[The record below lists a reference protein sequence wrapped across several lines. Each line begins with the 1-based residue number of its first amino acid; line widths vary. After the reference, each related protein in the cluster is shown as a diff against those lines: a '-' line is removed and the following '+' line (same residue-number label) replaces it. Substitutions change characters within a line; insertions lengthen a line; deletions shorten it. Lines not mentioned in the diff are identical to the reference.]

1 MGSMHGPSIASDA
14 SPSTRRVVLA
24 PAPPDD
30 AIAVP
35 LDADQRR
42 VVDHDGCAVVLGGP
56 GTGKTSTLVEWVGVR
71 AAVDDEGLDRFL
83 ILTHGRSA
91 AQSLRARL
99 VRRLGRTQTGATVM
113 TLHGFCHGLVR
124 RFADAE
130 AASVRLLTA
139 PEQDFRIRELLVGH
153 DTSAW
158 PPDLAAAAQTR
169 GLAGQMRAALARARQ
184 LGLDPDD
191 LARLA
196 DLTGVRSWRA
206 VGEFFAE
213 YLDIIDAEG
222 VIDYAEL
229 IHRARLLLTEDPVRA
244 ALAAQFRGLVVDEFA
259 ESDPSQWRLIADL
272 AGLGLSTV
280 VFADPST
287 RVFGF
292 RGADPRA
299 VTGFVGSLAARS
311 VPVRPI
317 VLSTDH
323 RQPAV
328 VADAVARVAR
338 RLPSSFQAPLCRPA
352 AATDDPGEGL
362 VEALVFDSPGAEAE
376 HIADLLR
383 GARLDRGLAWSDMA
397 VICRTA
403 RGQLPTLART
413 LTTAGVPV
421 EVAGDDLAL
430 SDEPAV
436 RPLLLG
442 LELAAAIAGS
452 HPVDS
457 DAMLRFLQ
465 SPFGGLD
472 SLGVR
477 RLGRAL
483 RAEAR
488 GEPDRAA
495 ASAEL
500 INRLALAVAAGG
512 VRQQPASVSDPDRR
526 LVVATALLL
535 ARVAAAIS
543 GEGTPSVALWQLWS
557 GSSWPHRLREAALG
571 GGEAAR
577 RAHRDLDAIVALFD
591 VAARQDRYLGE
602 RGIRWLL
609 AEVTGQSIPADTVR
623 EANVRHRGV
632 RLVTAH
638 RAKGGQWPFVVV
650 CGVQEGSWPTV
661 GRRVR
666 LIDPDQLDPDALTD
680 AGLLPGADTTL
691 GDERRLFLTAISR
704 ASQRLIVTA
713 AAGGDGQVGQPSRF
727 LSDLGVPI
735 RPVHGLP
742 RRPTTFAALSAELR
756 RTVVDPEASPV
767 LRDAAAQRL
776 ARLADLRDRSGR
788 QVARGADPLT
798 WWGIHDIT
806 HNPLAVADP
815 ATPIELSGS
824 ALESILRCP
833 RQWFLT
839 RRARADAGTSGAQS
853 LGSLI
858 HLLVQHAVT
867 EGLPLGTLSQRLD
880 DVWQHLRFDAG
891 WLAASERDEAE
902 AALTRFA
909 AWHDHD
915 RGREVLGV
923 EVPFRHLI
931 EVDGDPVVLVGTVDR
946 LELDASGRVRIVDFK
961 TGRTVPTAAA
971 AAASD
976 QMGLYQLAVSTG
988 AFDSLTPSAAVAGAD
1003 LVYLRR
1009 NDGSTPFPKVLSQ
1022 PSLDDHPHPGV
1033 VGHADGSPLRPTW
1046 VHDRIAEA
1054 VGIIRDERFSAAR
1067 NPGCQFCAFRLGC
1080 PSHDSELAR

>member
-1 MGSMHGPSIASDA
+1 MHGPMIASDTSGA
-14 SPSTRRVVLA
+14 TRRVILA

-30 AIAVP
+30 EISPP
-35 LDADQRR
+35 LDADQRS

-71 AAVDDEGLDRFL
+71 AAVDDEGLDRYL

-99 VRRLGRTQTGATVM
+99 VRRVGRTQTGATVM

-124 RFADAE
+124 RFADAD
-130 AASVRLLTA
+130 AAPVRLLTA
-139 PEQDFRIRELLVGH
+139 PEQDFRIRELLAGH

-206 VGEFFAE
+206 VGEVFAE
-213 YLDIIDAEG
+213 YLDVIDAEG
-222 VIDYAEL
+222 VLDYAEL
-229 IHRARLLLTEDPVRA
+229 IHRARLLLTDEPVRA
-244 ALAAQFRGLVVDEFA
+244 ALAAQYRAVVVDEFA

-272 AGLGLSTV
+272 ARLGLSTV

-287 RVFGF
+287 RIFGF

-299 VTGFVGSLAARS
+299 VTGFAETLAARS
-311 VPVRPI
+311 VPVRRI
-317 VLSTDH
+317 VLGADH
-323 RQPAV
+323 RHPVV
-328 VADAVARVAR
+328 VADAVAHVAR
-338 RLPSSFQAPLCRPA
+338 RLPSTFQAPRCRPA
-352 AATDDPGEGL
+352 AVRGDHDEGL
-362 VEALVFDSPGAEAE
+362 VEALLFDSPGAEAE

-383 GARLDRGLAWSDMA
+383 GARLDRGLVWSDMA

-403 RGQLPTLART
+403 RGQLPALART
-413 LTTAGVPV
+413 LTAAGIPV

-442 LELAAAIAGS
+442 LELAAAIAGA

-457 DAMLRFLQ
+457 DATMRFLQ
-465 SPFGGLD
+465 SPLGGLD

-483 RAEAR
+483 RTVAR
-488 GEPDRAA
+488 GGPDAAVPSADLITRLTLEVAA
-495 ASAEL
+495 AGSHQEPEAM
-500 INRLALAVAAGG
+500 
-512 VRQQPASVSDPDRR
+512 SDPDRR
-526 LVVATALLL
+526 LVVAAALLL
-535 ARVAAAIS
+535 ARLAAAIS

-557 GSSWPHRLREAALG
+557 GSSWPQRLREAALG
-571 GGEAAR
+571 GGDAAR

-661 GRRVR
+661 GRRAR

-680 AGLLPGADTTL
+680 EGLLPGGDTTL
-691 GDERRLFLTAISR
+691 ADERRLFLTAISR

-713 AAGGDGQVGQPSRF
+713 AAGGDGEVDQPSRF
-727 LSDLGVPI
+727 LHDLGVPI
-735 RPVHGLP
+735 RPVHGRP
-742 RRPTTFAALSAELR
+742 RRPTTFVALSAELR
-756 RTVVDPEASPV
+756 RAVVDPEASPV
-767 LRDAAAQRL
+767 LREAAAQRL

-806 HNPLAVADP
+806 HNPRAVADP
-815 ATPIELSGS
+815 GAPIELSGS

-833 RQWFLT
+833 RQWFLA
-839 RRARADAGTSGAQS
+839 RRARADAATSSAQS

-867 EGLPLGTLSQRLD
+867 EGLELDTLSRRLD
-880 DVWQHLRFDAG
+880 EVWQHLRFDAG
-891 WLAASERDEAE
+891 WLAASERREAE

-923 EVPFRHLI
+923 EVPFRHPI
-931 EVDGDPVVLVGTVDR
+931 EVDGEPVVLLGTVDR
-946 LELDASGRVRIVDFK
+946 LELDTSGRVRIIDFK
-961 TGRTVPTAAA
+961 TGRNVPTAAA

-976 QMGLYQLAVSTG
+976 QMGLYQLAVSAG
-988 AFDSLTPSAAVAGAD
+988 AFDRLAPAATVAGAD
-1003 LVYLRR
+1003 LVYLRS
-1009 NDGSTPFPKVLSQ
+1009 NDGATPFPKVLSQ
-1022 PSLDDHPHPGV
+1022 PSLDDHPHPGMAPDA
-1033 VGHADGSPLRPTW
+1033 GGSPPRPTW

-1067 NPGCQFCAFRLGC
+1067 NPGCQFCAFRVGC
-1080 PSHDSELAR
+1080 PSRDSELVR